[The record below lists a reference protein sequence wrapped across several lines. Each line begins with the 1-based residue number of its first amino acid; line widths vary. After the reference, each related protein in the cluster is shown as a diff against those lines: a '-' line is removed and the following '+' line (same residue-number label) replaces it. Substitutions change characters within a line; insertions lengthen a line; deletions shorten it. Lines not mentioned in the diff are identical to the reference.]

1 MRCNICGVAELIS
14 ADYMTVSATA
24 SEHKKRLTTK
34 TTPDF
39 FIPVSYFLNKVDS
52 KVKSDLKRI
61 LATETVEGE
70 GVFKN
75 ANQSVAVNA
84 AMNLAINDLAKRAG
98 QLIQEED
105 TTLYNE
111 KVYSIIR
118 TRARNIV
125 SGFDVV
131 VKEWD
136 GDSQTATVRIRQDGY
151 RIAEELCKYVTD

>member
-1 MRCNICGVAELIS
+1 MRNRRLRAIIAIACLGAVVAGCS
-14 ADYMTVSATA
+14 HTV
-24 SEHKKRLTTK
+24 EREKEWGKDGTK
-34 TTPDF
+34 IRDTH
-39 FIPVSYFLNKVDS
+39 KVDS